1 MRGSLGK
8 LYHDGEVIVRQ
19 GDTGDC
25 MYVVQEGKVEVVRS
39 ANGPEVVVAVLPAGE
54 CFGEMAIFERETR
67 SATVRARGEAR
78 VLTVDK
84 KTLLRRFQEDPTL
97 ALNLL
102 RSLSQRI
109 RRMDRELSA
118 ARRQLEVEGRDG

>member
-1 MRGSLGK
+1 MRGSLGRP
-8 LYHDGEVIVRQ
+8 YEDGEVIVRQ

-25 MYVVQEGKVEVVRS
+25 MFVIQHGEVEVVHA
-39 ANGPEVVVAVLPAGE
+39 ANGQESVVAVLGAGE

-67 SATVRARGEAR
+67 SATVRARGQAR

-97 ALNLL
+97 GLNLL
-102 RSLSQRI
+102 RTLSQRI

-118 ARRQLEVEGRDG
+118 LRRRPGEEHGDA